1 MGAVLRKRTG
11 GKRRGRGG
19 REGPSGELMD
29 DSEKLTALVLVD
41 RMADLE
47 SYVRRGRAHEGLSAG
62 ELESLCIAELRLL
75 VERYGPKNEW
85 QGVSDVLAEY
95 RLRGFDDIP
104 KGDATE
110 LVDRLVAAHG
120 AAREKM
126 KLEDPERFAGTDAAI
141 DRAVENLGA
150 LAEKPN

>member
-1 MGAVLRKRTG
+1 MRKRTG

-19 REGPSGELMD
+19 REGPSGEFMD
-29 DSEKLTALVLVD
+29 ESEKLTALVLVD

-75 VERYGPKNEW
+75 VERYAPKNEW
-85 QGVSDVLAEY
+85 QRVSDVMAEY

-126 KLEDPERFAGTDAAI
+126 KLEDPELFAGTDAAI

-150 LAEKPN
+150 PAEKPKH

>member
-1 MGAVLRKRTG
+1 
-11 GKRRGRGG
+11 
-19 REGPSGELMD
+19 MD
-29 DSEKLTALVLVD
+29 ESEKLTALVLVD

-47 SYVRRGRAHEGLSAG
+47 SYVRRGRAHAGLSAG

-95 RLRGFDDIP
+95 RLRGFDNIP

-110 LVDRLVAAHG
+110 LVGRLVAARG

-141 DRAVENLGA
+141 DRAVENLA
-150 LAEKPN
+150 RPSDKPRH

>member
-1 MGAVLRKRTG
+1 
-11 GKRRGRGG
+11 
-19 REGPSGELMD
+19 MD
-29 DSEKLTALVLVD
+29 DSEKLTALVQVD

-75 VERYGPKNEW
+75 VERYSPKNEW

-104 KGDATE
+104 KGDAAE
-110 LVDRLVAAHG
+110 LVGRLVAAHG
-120 AAREKM
+120 ARREKM

-141 DRAVENLGA
+141 DRAVENLRA
-150 LAEKPN
+150 PAEKPN